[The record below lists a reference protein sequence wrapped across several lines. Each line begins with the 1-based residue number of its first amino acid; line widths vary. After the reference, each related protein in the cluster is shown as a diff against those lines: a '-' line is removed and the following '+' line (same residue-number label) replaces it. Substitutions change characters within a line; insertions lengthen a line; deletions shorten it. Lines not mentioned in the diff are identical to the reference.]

1 MAFKKGQPKI
11 AGRKK
16 GSPNKRTLALQEL
29 WDTFNY
35 DPARALQ
42 ELLPKLEY
50 EAQANVHL
58 KLMPYKYVQKR
69 AIELSGPNGEPIKSG
84 LDNESKILLD
94 ELVTVI
100 ETMSNERRKA

>member
-1 MAFKKGQPKI
+1 MGFKKGHAKI

-29 WDTFNY
+29 WDMFDY

-42 ELLPKLEY
+42 ELLPSLEP

-69 AIELSGPNGEPIKSG
+69 SIELSGPNGEPIKSG
-84 LDNESKILLD
+84 LDDEAKILLD
-94 ELVTVI
+94 EWKTLI
-100 ETMSNERRKA
+100 KNASNERRKG